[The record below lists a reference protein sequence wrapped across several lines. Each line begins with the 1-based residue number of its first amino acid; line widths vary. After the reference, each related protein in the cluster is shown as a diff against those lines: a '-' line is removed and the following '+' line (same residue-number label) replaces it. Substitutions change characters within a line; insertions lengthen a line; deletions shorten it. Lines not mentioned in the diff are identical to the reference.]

1 MERSGQ
7 ISFDQYVDTPLT
19 PVVRDILRHLCEGD
33 HPSYGSI
40 VEWCE
45 TRGDCAQAVVCP
57 QCGAQYLLDEE
68 EMAELRLIS
77 TRTTEILSCGVVFDS

>member
-1 MERSGQ
+1 MEHSSTTR
-7 ISFDQYVDTPLT
+7 IDQFVDSPVS
-19 PVVRDILRHLCEGD
+19 PVVREILLHLCESD

-57 QCGAQYLLDEE
+57 HCGAQYLLDDD
-68 EMAELRLIS
+68 EMDELRLIS
-77 TRTTEILSCGVVFDS
+77 TRTNEILSCGVVFE